1 MWTIWG
7 IAVDFTHLN
16 YYLLVYSGT
25 VALGLLML
33 ALMVLSFLA
42 VMSVVAVAYGLA
54 GAARR
59 ITRAAVTARPVV
71 SPVPALLRH
80 SSRPV
85 VVLAPRTPAPHEAG
99 ANGAGHKAA
108 LNQAALNKAAPSKA
122 A

>member
-1 MWTIWG
+1 M
-7 IAVDFTHLN
+7 DFTHLN

-85 VVLAPRTPAPHEAG
+85 VVLAPRTPPAPHEAG
-99 ANGAGHKAA
+99 ANGAGH
-108 LNQAALNKAAPSKA
+108 QAALNKAAPSKA